1 MIENIKSLILNGKS
15 TKEIRKVIDD
25 FPENVTTEYFES
37 LGFENPEAIKLKWK
51 LRKNNQQENEIIEA
65 GDARRQLLKSKS
77 YIFSYNA
84 NPNFVLVDTCAFQ
97 FEKGLEI
104 IDNAKKVI
112 IINSI
117 MKEMNKV
124 LAKKIRKKQRNE
136 KERKLVENISFY
148 KREIVA
154 KDKYKLIANKE
165 AINSSYC
172 DDRILEFLDDIF
184 KEEKPTLLTADVE
197 LAERAKSYEFEYILI
212 VNNNTS
218 NKAKKKE
225 ETLEHIV
232 SIEEEKIVKEEQTI
246 NTENENSIKNEICE
260 EENSDENESFEVLP
274 KNKTFQFYGAT
285 FKVKNEEIFIKK
297 FNPHAKVFISATNKI
312 TEVTEVTEINTKKI
326 VKISEFDNIVGL
338 ARRQKNRD
346 VKGTKIVIVDG
357 EIQCEEEIYTFLNE
371 IYLSRMLPEKL
382 QDEAKKLM
390 IN

>member
-1 MIENIKSLILNGKS
+1 MTEAIKSLILSGKS

-51 LRKNNQQENEIIEA
+51 LRKNNQQENERIEV
-65 GDARRQLLKSKS
+65 GEARRKLLKSKK

-84 NPNFVLVDTCAFQ
+84 NPNFILLDTSSLANG
-97 FEKGLEI
+97 KNI
-104 IDNAKKVI
+104 INNAKKVI
-112 IINSI
+112 VINSI

-124 LAKKIRKKQRNE
+124 VSKRRKNVKKAICFYRK
-136 KERKLVENISFY
+136 
-148 KREIVA
+148 EIVA
-154 KDKYKLIANKE
+154 KDKYKIIANKKE
-165 AINSSYC
+165 INSNYC
-172 DDRILEFLDDIF
+172 DDSILEFLDGISED
-184 KEEKPTLLTADVE
+184 EEKPTLLTADIE
-197 LAERAKSYEFEYILI
+197 LAERAKSYGFEYILI

-225 ETLEHIV
+225 ETLEHIA
-232 SIEEEKIVKEEQTI
+232 SIEEEKIFKEEQTI

-260 EENSDENESFEVLP
+260 EENYDENESFEVLP

-312 TEVTEVTEINTKKI
+312 TEVTEINTKKI
-326 VKISEFDNIVGL
+326 VKISEFDNIVVL

-346 VKGTKIVIVDG
+346 IKGTKIVIVDG
-357 EIQCEEEIYTFLNE
+357 EIQCKEEIYTFLNE
-371 IYLSRMLPEKL
+371 IYLSKMLPEEL
-382 QDEAKKLM
+382 QNEAKKLM

>member
-1 MIENIKSLILNGKS
+1 MTEAIKSLIINGKS

-51 LRKNNQQENEIIEA
+51 LRKNNQQENERIEV
-65 GDARRQLLKSKS
+65 GEARRKLLKSKK

-84 NPNFVLVDTCAFQ
+84 NPNFILLDTSSLANG
-97 FEKGLEI
+97 KNI
-104 IDNAKKVI
+104 INNAKKVI
-112 IINSI
+112 VINSI

-124 LAKKIRKKQRNE
+124 VSKRRKNVKKAICFYRK
-136 KERKLVENISFY
+136 
-148 KREIVA
+148 EIVA
-154 KDKYKLIANKE
+154 KDKYKIIANKKE
-165 AINSSYC
+165 INSNYC
-172 DDRILEFLDDIF
+172 DDSILEFLDGISED
-184 KEEKPTLLTADVE
+184 EEKPTLLTADIE
-197 LAERAKSYEFEYILI
+197 LAERAKSYGFEYILI

-225 ETLEHIV
+225 ETLEHIA
-232 SIEEEKIVKEEQTI
+232 SIEEEKIFKEEQTI

-260 EENSDENESFEVLP
+260 EENYDENESFEVLP

-297 FNPHAKVFISATNKI
+297 FNPHAKVFILATNKI
-312 TEVTEVTEINTKKI
+312 TEVTEINTKKI
-326 VKISEFDNIVGL
+326 VKISEFDNIVVL

-346 VKGTKIVIVDG
+346 IKGTKIVIVDG

-371 IYLSRMLPEKL
+371 IYLSKMLPEEL
-382 QDEAKKLM
+382 QNEAKKLM

>member
-1 MIENIKSLILNGKS
+1 MTEAIKSLIINGKS

-51 LRKNNQQENEIIEA
+51 LRKNNQQENERIEV
-65 GDARRQLLKSKS
+65 GEARRKLLKSKK

-84 NPNFVLVDTCAFQ
+84 NPNFILLDTSSLANG
-97 FEKGLEI
+97 KNI
-104 IDNAKKVI
+104 INNAKKVI
-112 IINSI
+112 VINSI

-124 LAKKIRKKQRNE
+124 VSKRRKNVKKAICFYRK
-136 KERKLVENISFY
+136 
-148 KREIVA
+148 EIVA
-154 KDKYKLIANKE
+154 KDQYKIIANKKE
-165 AINSSYC
+165 INSNYC
-172 DDRILEFLDDIF
+172 DDSILEFLDGISED
-184 KEEKPTLLTADVE
+184 EEKPTLLTADIE
-197 LAERAKSYEFEYILI
+197 LAERAKSYGFEYILI

-225 ETLEHIV
+225 ETLEHIA
-232 SIEEEKIVKEEQTI
+232 SIEEEKIFKEEQTI

-260 EENSDENESFEVLP
+260 EENYDENESFEVLP

-312 TEVTEVTEINTKKI
+312 TEVTEINTKKI
-326 VKISEFDNIVGL
+326 VKISEFDNIVVL

-346 VKGTKIVIVDG
+346 IKGTKIVIVDG
-357 EIQCEEEIYTFLNE
+357 EIQCKEEIYTFLNE
-371 IYLSRMLPEKL
+371 IYLSKMLPEEL
-382 QDEAKKLM
+382 QNEAKKLM

>member
-1 MIENIKSLILNGKS
+1 MTEAIKSLILSGKS
-15 TKEIRKVIDD
+15 TKEILKVIDD

-51 LRKNNQQENEIIEA
+51 LRKNNQQENERIEV
-65 GDARRQLLKSKS
+65 GEARRKLLKSKK

-84 NPNFVLVDTCAFQ
+84 NPNFILLDTSSLANG
-97 FEKGLEI
+97 KNI
-104 IDNAKKVI
+104 INNAKKVI
-112 IINSI
+112 VINSI

-124 LAKKIRKKQRNE
+124 VSKRRKNVKKAICFYRK
-136 KERKLVENISFY
+136 
-148 KREIVA
+148 EIVA
-154 KDKYKLIANKE
+154 KDKYKIIANKKE
-165 AINSSYC
+165 INSNYC
-172 DDRILEFLDDIF
+172 DDSILEFLDGISED
-184 KEEKPTLLTADVE
+184 EEKPTLLTADIE
-197 LAERAKSYEFEYILI
+197 LAERAKSYGFEYILI

-225 ETLEHIV
+225 ETLEHIA
-232 SIEEEKIVKEEQTI
+232 SIEEEKIFKEEQTI

-260 EENSDENESFEVLP
+260 EENYDENESFEVLP

-312 TEVTEVTEINTKKI
+312 TEVTEINTKKI
-326 VKISEFDNIVGL
+326 VKISEFDNIVVL

-346 VKGTKIVIVDG
+346 IKGTKIVIVDG
-357 EIQCEEEIYTFLNE
+357 EIQCKEEIYTFLNE
-371 IYLSRMLPEKL
+371 IYLSKMLPEEL
-382 QDEAKKLM
+382 QNEAKKLM

>member
-1 MIENIKSLILNGKS
+1 MTEAIKSLILSGKS

-51 LRKNNQQENEIIEA
+51 LRKNNQQENERIEV
-65 GDARRQLLKSKS
+65 GEARRKLLKSKK

-84 NPNFVLVDTCAFQ
+84 NPNFILLDTSSLANG
-97 FEKGLEI
+97 KNI
-104 IDNAKKVI
+104 INNAKKVI
-112 IINSI
+112 VINSI

-124 LAKKIRKKQRNE
+124 VSKRRKNVKKAICFYRK
-136 KERKLVENISFY
+136 
-148 KREIVA
+148 EIVA
-154 KDKYKLIANKE
+154 KDKYKIIANKKE
-165 AINSSYC
+165 INSNYC
-172 DDRILEFLDDIF
+172 DDSILEFLDGISED
-184 KEEKPTLLTADVE
+184 EEKPTLLTADIE
-197 LAERAKSYEFEYILI
+197 LAERAKSYGFEYILI

-225 ETLEHIV
+225 ETLEHIA
-232 SIEEEKIVKEEQTI
+232 SIEEEKIFKEEQPI
-246 NTENENSIKNEICE
+246 NTENENLIKNEICE

-297 FNPHAKVFISATNKI
+297 FNPYAKVFISATNKI

-326 VKISEFDNIVGL
+326 VKISEFDNIVVL

>member
-1 MIENIKSLILNGKS
+1 MTEAIKSLILSGKS

-51 LRKNNQQENEIIEA
+51 LRKNNQQENERIEV
-65 GDARRQLLKSKS
+65 GEARRKLLKSKK

-84 NPNFVLVDTCAFQ
+84 NPNFILLDTSSLANG
-97 FEKGLEI
+97 KNI
-104 IDNAKKVI
+104 INNAKKVI
-112 IINSI
+112 VINSI

-124 LAKKIRKKQRNE
+124 VSKRRKNVKKAICFYRK
-136 KERKLVENISFY
+136 
-148 KREIVA
+148 EIVA
-154 KDKYKLIANKE
+154 KDKYKIIANKKE
-165 AINSSYC
+165 INSNYC
-172 DDRILEFLDDIF
+172 DDSILEFLDGISED
-184 KEEKPTLLTADVE
+184 EEIPTLLTADIE
-197 LAERAKSYEFEYILI
+197 LAERAKSYGFEYILI

-225 ETLEHIV
+225 ETLEHIA
-232 SIEEEKIVKEEQTI
+232 SIEEEKIFKEEQPI
-246 NTENENSIKNEICE
+246 NTENENLIKNEICE

-326 VKISEFDNIVGL
+326 VKISEFDNIVVL

>member
-1 MIENIKSLILNGKS
+1 MTEAIKSLILNGKS

-51 LRKNNQQENEIIEA
+51 LRKNNQQENERIEV
-65 GDARRQLLKSKS
+65 GEARRKLLKSKK

-84 NPNFVLVDTCAFQ
+84 NPNFILLDTSSLANG
-97 FEKGLEI
+97 KNI
-104 IDNAKKVI
+104 INNAKKVI
-112 IINSI
+112 VINSI

-124 LAKKIRKKQRNE
+124 VSKRRKNVKKAICFYRK
-136 KERKLVENISFY
+136 
-148 KREIVA
+148 EIVA
-154 KDKYKLIANKE
+154 KDKYKIIANKKE
-165 AINSSYC
+165 INSNYC
-172 DDRILEFLDDIF
+172 DDSILEFLDGISED
-184 KEEKPTLLTADVE
+184 EEKPTLLTADIE
-197 LAERAKSYEFEYILI
+197 LAERAKSYGFEYILI

-225 ETLEHIV
+225 ETLEHIA
-232 SIEEEKIVKEEQTI
+232 SIEEEKIFKEEQPI

-326 VKISEFDNIVGL
+326 VKISEFDNIVVL

>member
-1 MIENIKSLILNGKS
+1 MTEAIKSLILNGKS

-51 LRKNNQQENEIIEA
+51 LRKNNQQEYERIEV
-65 GDARRQLLKSKS
+65 GEARRKLLKSKK

-84 NPNFVLVDTCAFQ
+84 NPNFILLDTSSLANG
-97 FEKGLEI
+97 KNI
-104 IDNAKKVI
+104 INNAKKVI
-112 IINSI
+112 VINSI

-124 LAKKIRKKQRNE
+124 VSKRRKNVKKAICFYRK
-136 KERKLVENISFY
+136 
-148 KREIVA
+148 EIVA
-154 KDKYKLIANKE
+154 KDKYKIIANKKE
-165 AINSSYC
+165 INSNYC
-172 DDRILEFLDDIF
+172 DDSILEFLDGISED
-184 KEEKPTLLTADVE
+184 EEKPTLLTADIE
-197 LAERAKSYEFEYILI
+197 LAERAKSYGFEYILI

-225 ETLEHIV
+225 ETLEHIA
-232 SIEEEKIVKEEQTI
+232 SIEEEKIFKEEQTI

-260 EENSDENESFEVLP
+260 EENYDENESFEVLP

-326 VKISEFDNIVGL
+326 VKISECDNIVVL

>member
-1 MIENIKSLILNGKS
+1 MTEAIKSLILNGKS

-51 LRKNNQQENEIIEA
+51 LRKNNQQENERIEV
-65 GDARRQLLKSKS
+65 GEARRKLLKSKK

-84 NPNFVLVDTCAFQ
+84 NPNFILLDTSSLANG
-97 FEKGLEI
+97 KNI
-104 IDNAKKVI
+104 INNAKKVI
-112 IINSI
+112 VINSI

-124 LAKKIRKKQRNE
+124 VSKRRKNVKKVKKAICFYRK
-136 KERKLVENISFY
+136 
-148 KREIVA
+148 EIVA
-154 KDKYKLIANKE
+154 KDKYKIIANKKE
-165 AINSSYC
+165 INSNYC
-172 DDRILEFLDDIF
+172 DDSILEFLDGISED
-184 KEEKPTLLTADVE
+184 EEKPTLLTADIE
-197 LAERAKSYEFEYILI
+197 LAERAKSYGFEYILI

-225 ETLEHIV
+225 ETLEHIA
-232 SIEEEKIVKEEQTI
+232 SIEEEKIFKEEQPI
-246 NTENENSIKNEICE
+246 NTENENLIKNEICE

-326 VKISEFDNIVGL
+326 VKISEFDNIVVL

>member
-1 MIENIKSLILNGKS
+1 MTEAIKSLIINGKS

-51 LRKNNQQENEIIEA
+51 LRKNNQQENERIEV
-65 GDARRQLLKSKS
+65 GEARRKLLKSKK

-84 NPNFVLVDTCAFQ
+84 NPNFILLDTSSLANG
-97 FEKGLEI
+97 KNI
-104 IDNAKKVI
+104 INNAKKVI
-112 IINSI
+112 VINSI

-124 LAKKIRKKQRNE
+124 VSKRRKNVKKAICFYRK
-136 KERKLVENISFY
+136 
-148 KREIVA
+148 EIVA
-154 KDKYKLIANKE
+154 KDKYKIIANKKE
-165 AINSSYC
+165 INSNYC
-172 DDRILEFLDDIF
+172 DDSILEFLDGISED
-184 KEEKPTLLTADVE
+184 EEKPTLLTADIE
-197 LAERAKSYEFEYILI
+197 LAERAKSYGFEYILI

-225 ETLEHIV
+225 ETLEHIA
-232 SIEEEKIVKEEQTI
+232 SIEEEKIFKEEQTI

-260 EENSDENESFEVLP
+260 EENYDENESFEVLP

-312 TEVTEVTEINTKKI
+312 TEVTEINTKKI
-326 VKISEFDNIVGL
+326 VKISEFDNIVVL

-346 VKGTKIVIVDG
+346 TKGTKIVIVDG
-357 EIQCEEEIYTFLNE
+357 KIQCEEEIYTFLNE
-371 IYLSRMLPEKL
+371 IYLSKMLPEEL
-382 QDEAKKLM
+382 QNEAKKLM

>member
-1 MIENIKSLILNGKS
+1 MTEAIKSLILNGKS

-51 LRKNNQQENEIIEA
+51 IRKNNQQENERIEV
-65 GDARRQLLKSKS
+65 GEARRKLLKSKK

-84 NPNFVLVDTCAFQ
+84 NPNFILLDTSSLANG
-97 FEKGLEI
+97 KNI
-104 IDNAKKVI
+104 INNAKKVI
-112 IINSI
+112 VINSI

-124 LAKKIRKKQRNE
+124 VSKRRKNVKKAICFYRK
-136 KERKLVENISFY
+136 
-148 KREIVA
+148 EIVA
-154 KDKYKLIANKE
+154 KDKYKIIANKKE
-165 AINSSYC
+165 INSNYC
-172 DDRILEFLDDIF
+172 DDSILEFLDGISED
-184 KEEKPTLLTADVE
+184 EEKPTLLTADIE
-197 LAERAKSYEFEYILI
+197 LAERAKSYGFEYILI

-225 ETLEHIV
+225 ETLEHIA
-232 SIEEEKIVKEEQTI
+232 SIEEEKIFKEEQPI
-246 NTENENSIKNEICE
+246 NTENENLIKNEICE

-326 VKISEFDNIVGL
+326 VKISEFDNIVVL

>member
-1 MIENIKSLILNGKS
+1 MTETIKSLILNGKS

-51 LRKNNQQENEIIEA
+51 LKKNNQQENEMIEA
-65 GDARRQLLKSKS
+65 GEARRQLLKSKS

-84 NPNFVLVDTCAFQ
+84 NPKFVLVDSCAFQ

-124 LAKKIRKKQRNE
+124 LAKKIQKKQRNE
-136 KERKLVENISFY
+136 KEKKLVENISFY

-172 DDRILEFLDDIF
+172 DDRILEFLNDIF

-225 ETLEHIV
+225 KTLDHIV

-246 NTENENSIKNEICE
+246 NTEKENLIENDICE
-260 EENSDENESFEVLP
+260 EEKSDKFESFKILP
-274 KNKTFQFYGAT
+274 NNKTFQFYGVT

-297 FNPHAKVFISATNKI
+297 FNPHAKVFISATNKM
-312 TEVTEVTEINTKKI
+312 TEVTERKTKKI
-326 VKISEFDNIVGL
+326 VKISDFDNIVVL
-338 ARRQKNRD
+338 AKRQKNKEVQG
-346 VKGTKIVIVDG
+346 VKIIIVNG
-357 EIQCEEEIYTFLNE
+357 EIKCNEEIYEFLDE
-371 IYLSRMLPEKL
+371 IYISTILPEEL
-382 QDEAKKLM
+382 QEEAKELM
-390 IN
+390 IS

>member
-1 MIENIKSLILNGKS
+1 MTEAIKSLILSGKS

-51 LRKNNQQENEIIEA
+51 LRKNNQQENERIEV
-65 GDARRQLLKSKS
+65 GEARRKLLKSKK

-84 NPNFVLVDTCAFQ
+84 NPNFILLDTSSLANG
-97 FEKGLEI
+97 KNI
-104 IDNAKKVI
+104 INNAKKVI
-112 IINSI
+112 VINSI

-124 LAKKIRKKQRNE
+124 VSKRRKNVKKAICFYRK
-136 KERKLVENISFY
+136 
-148 KREIVA
+148 EIVA
-154 KDKYKLIANKE
+154 KDKYKIIANKKE
-165 AINSSYC
+165 INSNYC
-172 DDRILEFLDDIF
+172 DDSILEFLDGISED
-184 KEEKPTLLTADVE
+184 EEIPSLLTADIE
-197 LAERAKSYEFEYILI
+197 LAERAKSYGFEYILI

-225 ETLEHIV
+225 ETLEHIA
-232 SIEEEKIVKEEQTI
+232 SIEEEKIFKEEQPI
-246 NTENENSIKNEICE
+246 NTENENLIKNEICE

-326 VKISEFDNIVGL
+326 VKISEFDNIVVL

>member
-1 MIENIKSLILNGKS
+1 MTEAIKSLIINGKS

-51 LRKNNQQENEIIEA
+51 LRKNNQQENERIEV
-65 GDARRQLLKSKS
+65 GEARRKLLKSKK

-84 NPNFVLVDTCAFQ
+84 NPNFILLDTSSLANG
-97 FEKGLEI
+97 KNI
-104 IDNAKKVI
+104 INNAKKVI
-112 IINSI
+112 VINSI

-124 LAKKIRKKQRNE
+124 VSKRRKNVKKAICFYRK
-136 KERKLVENISFY
+136 
-148 KREIVA
+148 EIVA
-154 KDKYKLIANKE
+154 KDKYKIIANKKE
-165 AINSSYC
+165 INSNYC
-172 DDRILEFLDDIF
+172 DDSILEFLDGISED
-184 KEEKPTLLTADVE
+184 EEKPTLLTADIE
-197 LAERAKSYEFEYILI
+197 LAERAKSYGFEYILI

-225 ETLEHIV
+225 ETLEHIA
-232 SIEEEKIVKEEQTI
+232 SIEEEKIFKEEQPI
-246 NTENENSIKNEICE
+246 NTENENLIKNEICE

-326 VKISEFDNIVGL
+326 VKISEFDNIVVL

>member
-1 MIENIKSLILNGKS
+1 MTEAIKSLIINGKS

-51 LRKNNQQENEIIEA
+51 LRKNNQQENERIEV
-65 GDARRQLLKSKS
+65 GEARRKLLKSKK

-84 NPNFVLVDTCAFQ
+84 NPNFILLDTSSLANG
-97 FEKGLEI
+97 KNI
-104 IDNAKKVI
+104 INNAKKVI
-112 IINSI
+112 VINSI

-124 LAKKIRKKQRNE
+124 VSKRRKNVKKAICFYRK
-136 KERKLVENISFY
+136 
-148 KREIVA
+148 EIVA
-154 KDKYKLIANKE
+154 KDKYKIIANKKE
-165 AINSSYC
+165 INSNYC
-172 DDRILEFLDDIF
+172 DDSILEFLDGISED
-184 KEEKPTLLTADVE
+184 EEKPTLLTDIE
-197 LAERAKSYEFEYILI
+197 LAERAKSYGFEYILI

-225 ETLEHIV
+225 ETLEHIA
-232 SIEEEKIVKEEQTI
+232 SIEEEKIFKEEQTI

-260 EENSDENESFEVLP
+260 EENYDENESFEVLP

-312 TEVTEVTEINTKKI
+312 TEVTEINTKKI
-326 VKISEFDNIVGL
+326 VKISEFDNIVVL
-338 ARRQKNRD
+338 ARSQKNRD
-346 VKGTKIVIVDG
+346 IKGTKIVIVDG
-357 EIQCEEEIYTFLNE
+357 KIQCEEEIYTFLNE
-371 IYLSRMLPEKL
+371 IYLSKMLPEEL
-382 QDEAKKLM
+382 QNEAKKLM

>member
-1 MIENIKSLILNGKS
+1 MTETIKSLILNGKS

-51 LRKNNQQENEIIEA
+51 LKKNNQQENEMIEA
-65 GDARRQLLKSKS
+65 GEARRKLLKSKK

-84 NPNFVLVDTCAFQ
+84 NPNFILLDTSSLANG
-97 FEKGLEI
+97 KNI
-104 IDNAKKVI
+104 INNAKKVI
-112 IINSI
+112 VINSI

-124 LAKKIRKKQRNE
+124 VSKRRKNVKKAICFYRK
-136 KERKLVENISFY
+136 
-148 KREIVA
+148 EIVA
-154 KDKYKLIANKE
+154 KDKYKIIANKKE
-165 AINSSYC
+165 INSNYC
-172 DDRILEFLDDIF
+172 DDRILEFLNDIF

-225 ETLEHIV
+225 KTLDHIV

-246 NTENENSIKNEICE
+246 NTEKENLIENDICE
-260 EENSDENESFEVLP
+260 EENYDENESFEVLP

-312 TEVTEVTEINTKKI
+312 TEVTEINTKKI
-326 VKISEFDNIVGL
+326 VKISEFDNIVVL
-338 ARRQKNRD
+338 ARSQKNRD
-346 VKGTKIVIVDG
+346 IKGTKIVIVDG

-371 IYLSRMLPEKL
+371 IYLSKMLPEEL
-382 QDEAKKLM
+382 QNEAKKLM

>member
-1 MIENIKSLILNGKS
+1 MTEAIKSLIINGKS

-51 LRKNNQQENEIIEA
+51 LRKNNQQENERIEV
-65 GDARRQLLKSKS
+65 GEARRKLLKSKK

-84 NPNFVLVDTCAFQ
+84 NPNFILLDTSSLANG
-97 FEKGLEI
+97 KNI
-104 IDNAKKVI
+104 INNAKKVI
-112 IINSI
+112 VINSI

-124 LAKKIRKKQRNE
+124 VSKRRKNVKKAICFYRK
-136 KERKLVENISFY
+136 
-148 KREIVA
+148 EIVA
-154 KDKYKLIANKE
+154 KDKYKIIVNKKE
-165 AINSSYC
+165 INSNYC
-172 DDRILEFLDDIF
+172 DDSILEFLDGISED
-184 KEEKPTLLTADVE
+184 EEKPTLLTADIE
-197 LAERAKSYEFEYILI
+197 LAERAKSYGFEYILI

-225 ETLEHIV
+225 ETLEHIA
-232 SIEEEKIVKEEQTI
+232 SIEEEKIFKEEQTI

-260 EENSDENESFEVLP
+260 EENYDENESFEVLP

-312 TEVTEVTEINTKKI
+312 TEVTEINTKKI
-326 VKISEFDNIVGL
+326 VKISEFDNIVVL

-346 VKGTKIVIVDG
+346 IKGTKIVIVDG
-357 EIQCEEEIYTFLNE
+357 KIQCEEEIYTFLNE
-371 IYLSRMLPEKL
+371 IYLSKMLPEEL
-382 QDEAKKLM
+382 QNEAKKLM

>member
-1 MIENIKSLILNGKS
+1 MTEAIKSLIINGKS

-51 LRKNNQQENEIIEA
+51 LRKNNQQENERIEV
-65 GDARRQLLKSKS
+65 GEARRKLLKSKK

-84 NPNFVLVDTCAFQ
+84 NPNFILLDTSSLANG
-97 FEKGLEI
+97 KNI
-104 IDNAKKVI
+104 INNAKKVI
-112 IINSI
+112 VINSI

-124 LAKKIRKKQRNE
+124 VSKRRKNVKKAICFYRK
-136 KERKLVENISFY
+136 
-148 KREIVA
+148 EIVA
-154 KDKYKLIANKE
+154 KDKYKIIANKKE
-165 AINSSYC
+165 INSNYC
-172 DDRILEFLDDIF
+172 DDSILEFLDGISED
-184 KEEKPTLLTADVE
+184 EEKPTLLTADIE
-197 LAERAKSYEFEYILI
+197 LAERAKSYGFEYILI

-225 ETLEHIV
+225 ETLEHIA
-232 SIEEEKIVKEEQTI
+232 SIEEEKIFKEEQTI

-260 EENSDENESFEVLP
+260 EENYDENESFEVLP
-274 KNKTFQFYGAT
+274 KNKTFRFYGAT

-312 TEVTEVTEINTKKI
+312 TEVTEINTKKI
-326 VKISEFDNIVGL
+326 VKISEFDNIVVL
-338 ARRQKNRD
+338 ARSQKNRD
-346 VKGTKIVIVDG
+346 IKGTKIVIVDG

-371 IYLSRMLPEKL
+371 IYLSKMLPEEL
-382 QDEAKKLM
+382 QNEAKKLM

>member
-1 MIENIKSLILNGKS
+1 MTEAIKSLILSGKS

-51 LRKNNQQENEIIEA
+51 LRKNNQQENERIEV
-65 GDARRQLLKSKS
+65 GEARRKLLKSKK

-84 NPNFVLVDTCAFQ
+84 NPNFILLDTSSLANG
-97 FEKGLEI
+97 KNI
-104 IDNAKKVI
+104 INNAKKVI
-112 IINSI
+112 VINSI

-124 LAKKIRKKQRNE
+124 VSKRRKNVKKAICFYRK
-136 KERKLVENISFY
+136 
-148 KREIVA
+148 EIVA
-154 KDKYKLIANKE
+154 KDKYKIIANKKE
-165 AINSSYC
+165 INSNYC
-172 DDRILEFLDDIF
+172 DDSILEFLDGISED
-184 KEEKPTLLTADVE
+184 EEIPSLLTADIE
-197 LAERAKSYEFEYILI
+197 LAERAKSYGFEYILI

-225 ETLEHIV
+225 ETLEHIA
-232 SIEEEKIVKEEQTI
+232 SIEEEKIFKEEQPI
-246 NTENENSIKNEICE
+246 NTENENLIKNEICE

-312 TEVTEVTEINTKKI
+312 TEVTEVTKINTKKI
-326 VKISEFDNIVGL
+326 VKISEFDNIVVL

>member
-1 MIENIKSLILNGKS
+1 MTEAIKSLILSGKS

-51 LRKNNQQENEIIEA
+51 LRKNNQQENERIEV
-65 GDARRQLLKSKS
+65 GEARRKLLKSKK

-84 NPNFVLVDTCAFQ
+84 NPNFILLDTSSLANG
-97 FEKGLEI
+97 KNI
-104 IDNAKKVI
+104 INNAKKVI
-112 IINSI
+112 VINSI

-124 LAKKIRKKQRNE
+124 VSKRRKNVKAICFY
-136 KERKLVENISFY
+136 RK
-148 KREIVA
+148 EIVA
-154 KDKYKLIANKE
+154 KDKYKIIANKKE
-165 AINSSYC
+165 INSNYC
-172 DDRILEFLDDIF
+172 DDSILEFLDGISED
-184 KEEKPTLLTADVE
+184 EEKPTLLTADIE
-197 LAERAKSYEFEYILI
+197 LAERAKSYGFEYILI

-225 ETLEHIV
+225 ETLEHIA
-232 SIEEEKIVKEEQTI
+232 SIEEEKIFKEEQTI

-260 EENSDENESFEVLP
+260 EENYDENESFEVLP

-312 TEVTEVTEINTKKI
+312 TEVTEINTKKI
-326 VKISEFDNIVGL
+326 VKISEFDNIVVL

-346 VKGTKIVIVDG
+346 IKGTKIVIVDG

-371 IYLSRMLPEKL
+371 IYLSKMLPEEL
-382 QDEAKKLM
+382 QNEAKKLM

>member
-1 MIENIKSLILNGKS
+1 MTEAIKSLILNGKS

-51 LRKNNQQENEIIEA
+51 LRKNNQQENERIEV
-65 GDARRQLLKSKS
+65 GEARRKLLKSKK

-84 NPNFVLVDTCAFQ
+84 NPNFILLDTSSLANG
-97 FEKGLEI
+97 KNI
-104 IDNAKKVI
+104 INNAKKVI
-112 IINSI
+112 VINSI

-124 LAKKIRKKQRNE
+124 VSKRRKNVKKAICFYRK
-136 KERKLVENISFY
+136 
-148 KREIVA
+148 EIVA
-154 KDKYKLIANKE
+154 KDKYKIIANKKE
-165 AINSSYC
+165 INSNYC
-172 DDRILEFLDDIF
+172 DDSILEFLDGISED
-184 KEEKPTLLTADVE
+184 EEKPTLLTADIE
-197 LAERAKSYEFEYILI
+197 LAERAKSYGFEYILI

-225 ETLEHIV
+225 ETLEHIA
-232 SIEEEKIVKEEQTI
+232 SIEEEKIFKEEQTI

-260 EENSDENESFEVLP
+260 EENYDENESFEVLP

-312 TEVTEVTEINTKKI
+312 TEVTEINTKKI
-326 VKISEFDNIVGL
+326 VKISEFDNIVVL
-338 ARRQKNRD
+338 ARSQKNRD
-346 VKGTKIVIVDG
+346 IKGTKIVIVDG

-371 IYLSRMLPEKL
+371 IYLSKMLPEEL
-382 QDEAKKLM
+382 QMRQKNL
-390 IN
+390 

>member
-1 MIENIKSLILNGKS
+1 MTETIKSLILNGKS

-51 LRKNNQQENEIIEA
+51 LKKNNQQENEMIEA
-65 GDARRQLLKSKS
+65 GEARRKLLKSKK

-84 NPNFVLVDTCAFQ
+84 NPNFILLDTSSLANG
-97 FEKGLEI
+97 KNI
-104 IDNAKKVI
+104 INNAKKVI
-112 IINSI
+112 VINSI

-124 LAKKIRKKQRNE
+124 VSKRRKNVKKAICFYRK
-136 KERKLVENISFY
+136 
-148 KREIVA
+148 EIVA
-154 KDKYKLIANKE
+154 KDKYKIIANKKE
-165 AINSSYC
+165 INSNYC
-172 DDRILEFLDDIF
+172 DDSILEFLDGISED
-184 KEEKPTLLTADVE
+184 EEKPTLLTADIE
-197 LAERAKSYEFEYILI
+197 LAERAKSYGFEYILI

-225 ETLEHIV
+225 ETLEHIA
-232 SIEEEKIVKEEQTI
+232 SIEEEKIFKEKQTI

-260 EENSDENESFEVLP
+260 EENYDENESFEVLP

-312 TEVTEVTEINTKKI
+312 TEVTEINTKKI
-326 VKISEFDNIVGL
+326 VKISEFDNIVVL
-338 ARRQKNRD
+338 ARSQKNRD
-346 VKGTKIVIVDG
+346 IKGTKIVIVDG

-371 IYLSRMLPEKL
+371 IYLSKMLPEEL
-382 QDEAKKLM
+382 QNEAKKLM

>member
-1 MIENIKSLILNGKS
+1 MTEAIKSLILNGKS

-51 LRKNNQQENEIIEA
+51 LRKKYQQENERIEV
-65 GDARRQLLKSKS
+65 GEARRKLLKSKK

-84 NPNFVLVDTCAFQ
+84 NPNFILLDTSSLANG
-97 FEKGLEI
+97 KNI
-104 IDNAKKVI
+104 INNAKKVI
-112 IINSI
+112 VINSI

-124 LAKKIRKKQRNE
+124 VSKRRKNVKKAICFYRK
-136 KERKLVENISFY
+136 
-148 KREIVA
+148 EIVA
-154 KDKYKLIANKE
+154 KDKYKIIANKKE
-165 AINSSYC
+165 INSNYC
-172 DDRILEFLDDIF
+172 DDSILEFLDGISED
-184 KEEKPTLLTADVE
+184 EEKPTLLTADIE
-197 LAERAKSYEFEYILI
+197 LAERAKSYGFEYILI

-225 ETLEHIV
+225 ETLEHIA
-232 SIEEEKIVKEEQTI
+232 SIEEEKIFKEEQTI

-260 EENSDENESFEVLP
+260 EENYDENESFEVLP
-274 KNKTFQFYGAT
+274 KNKTFRFYGAT

-312 TEVTEVTEINTKKI
+312 TEVTEINTKKI
-326 VKISEFDNIVGL
+326 VKISEFDNIVVL

-346 VKGTKIVIVDG
+346 IKGTKIVIVDG

-371 IYLSRMLPEKL
+371 IYLSKMLPEEL
-382 QDEAKKLM
+382 QNEAKKLM

>member
-1 MIENIKSLILNGKS
+1 MTETIKSLILNGKS

-51 LRKNNQQENEIIEA
+51 LRKNNQQENERIEV
-65 GDARRQLLKSKS
+65 GEARRKLLKSKK

-84 NPNFVLVDTCAFQ
+84 NPNFILLDTSSLANG
-97 FEKGLEI
+97 KNI
-104 IDNAKKVI
+104 INNAKKVI
-112 IINSI
+112 VINSI

-124 LAKKIRKKQRNE
+124 VSKRRKNVKKAICFYRK
-136 KERKLVENISFY
+136 
-148 KREIVA
+148 EIVA
-154 KDKYKLIANKE
+154 KDKYKIIANKKE
-165 AINSSYC
+165 INSNYC
-172 DDRILEFLDDIF
+172 DDSILEFLDGISED
-184 KEEKPTLLTADVE
+184 EEKPTLLTADIE
-197 LAERAKSYEFEYILI
+197 LAERAKSYGFEYILI

-225 ETLEHIV
+225 KTLDHIV

-260 EENSDENESFEVLP
+260 EENYDENESFEVLP

-297 FNPHAKVFISATNKI
+297 FNPHAKVFISATNKM
-312 TEVTEVTEINTKKI
+312 TEVTERKTKKI
-326 VKISEFDNIVGL
+326 VKISDFDNIVVL
-338 ARRQKNRD
+338 AKRQKNKEVQG
-346 VKGTKIVIVDG
+346 VKIIIVNG
-357 EIQCEEEIYTFLNE
+357 EIKCNEEIYEFLDE
-371 IYLSRMLPEKL
+371 IYISTILPEEL
-382 QDEAKKLM
+382 QNEAKKLM

>member
-1 MIENIKSLILNGKS
+1 MTETIKSLILNGKS

-51 LRKNNQQENEIIEA
+51 KNNQQENEMIEA
-65 GDARRQLLKSKS
+65 GEARRQLLKSKS

-84 NPNFVLVDTCAFQ
+84 NPKFVLVDTCAFQ

-124 LAKKIRKKQRNE
+124 LAKKIQKKQRNE
-136 KERKLVENISFY
+136 KEKKLVENISFY

-172 DDRILEFLDDIF
+172 DDRILEFLNDIF

-225 ETLEHIV
+225 KTLDHIV

-246 NTENENSIKNEICE
+246 NTEKENLIENDICE
-260 EENSDENESFEVLP
+260 EEKSDKFESFKILP
-274 KNKTFQFYGAT
+274 NNKTFQFYGVT

-297 FNPHAKVFISATNKI
+297 FNPHAKVFISATNKM
-312 TEVTEVTEINTKKI
+312 TEVTERKTKKI
-326 VKISEFDNIVGL
+326 VKISDFDNIVVL
-338 ARRQKNRD
+338 AKRQKNKEVQG
-346 VKGTKIVIVDG
+346 VKIIIVNG
-357 EIQCEEEIYTFLNE
+357 EIKCNEEIYEFLDE
-371 IYLSRMLPEKL
+371 IYISTILPEEL
-382 QDEAKKLM
+382 QEEAKELM
-390 IN
+390 IS

>member
-1 MIENIKSLILNGKS
+1 MTEAIKSLILSGKS

-51 LRKNNQQENEIIEA
+51 LRKNNQQENERIEV
-65 GDARRQLLKSKS
+65 GEARRKLLKSKK

-84 NPNFVLVDTCAFQ
+84 NPNFILLDTSSLANG
-97 FEKGLEI
+97 KNI
-104 IDNAKKVI
+104 INNAKKVI
-112 IINSI
+112 VINSI

-124 LAKKIRKKQRNE
+124 VSKRRKNVKKAICFYRK
-136 KERKLVENISFY
+136 
-148 KREIVA
+148 EIVA
-154 KDKYKLIANKE
+154 KDKYKIIANKKE
-165 AINSSYC
+165 INSNYC
-172 DDRILEFLDDIF
+172 DDSILEFLDGISED
-184 KEEKPTLLTADVE
+184 EEKPTLLTADIE
-197 LAERAKSYEFEYILI
+197 LAERAKSYGFEYILI

-225 ETLEHIV
+225 ETLEHIA
-232 SIEEEKIVKEEQTI
+232 SIEEEKIFKEEQPI
-246 NTENENSIKNEICE
+246 NTENENLIKNEICE

-326 VKISEFDNIVGL
+326 VKISEFDNIVVL

>member
-1 MIENIKSLILNGKS
+1 MTEAIKSLILSGKS

-37 LGFENPEAIKLKWK
+37 LWFENPEAIKLKWK
-51 LRKNNQQENEIIEA
+51 LRKNNQQENERIEV
-65 GDARRQLLKSKS
+65 GEARRKLLKSKK

-84 NPNFVLVDTCAFQ
+84 NPNFILLDTSSLANG
-97 FEKGLEI
+97 KNI
-104 IDNAKKVI
+104 INNAKKVI
-112 IINSI
+112 VINSI

-124 LAKKIRKKQRNE
+124 VSKRRKNVKKAICFYRK
-136 KERKLVENISFY
+136 
-148 KREIVA
+148 EIVA
-154 KDKYKLIANKE
+154 KDKYKIIANKKE
-165 AINSSYC
+165 INSNYC
-172 DDRILEFLDDIF
+172 DDSILEFLDGISED
-184 KEEKPTLLTADVE
+184 EEKPTLLTADIE
-197 LAERAKSYEFEYILI
+197 LAERAKSYGFEYILI

-225 ETLEHIV
+225 ETLEHIA
-232 SIEEEKIVKEEQTI
+232 SIEEEKIFKEEQTI

-260 EENSDENESFEVLP
+260 EENYDENESFEVLP

-312 TEVTEVTEINTKKI
+312 TEVTEINTKKI
-326 VKISEFDNIVGL
+326 VKISEFDNIVVL

-346 VKGTKIVIVDG
+346 IKGTKIVIVDG

-371 IYLSRMLPEKL
+371 IYLSKMLPEEL
-382 QDEAKKLM
+382 QNEAKKLM

>member
-1 MIENIKSLILNGKS
+1 MTEAIKSLILNGKS

-25 FPENVTTEYFES
+25 FPENVTTEYFDR

-51 LRKNNQQENEIIEA
+51 LRKNNQQENERIEV
-65 GDARRQLLKSKS
+65 GEARRKLLKSKK

-84 NPNFVLVDTCAFQ
+84 NPNFILLDTSSLANG
-97 FEKGLEI
+97 KNI
-104 IDNAKKVI
+104 INNAKKVI
-112 IINSI
+112 VINSI

-124 LAKKIRKKQRNE
+124 VSKRRKNVKKAICFYRK
-136 KERKLVENISFY
+136 
-148 KREIVA
+148 EIVA
-154 KDKYKLIANKE
+154 KDKYKIIANKKE
-165 AINSSYC
+165 INSNYC
-172 DDRILEFLDDIF
+172 DDSILEFLDGISED
-184 KEEKPTLLTADVE
+184 EEKPTLLTADIE
-197 LAERAKSYEFEYILI
+197 LAERAKSYGFEYILI

-225 ETLEHIV
+225 ETLEHIA
-232 SIEEEKIVKEEQTI
+232 SIEEEKIFKEEQPI

-326 VKISEFDNIVGL
+326 VKISEFDNIVVL

>member
-1 MIENIKSLILNGKS
+1 MTEAIKSLILNGKS

-51 LRKNNQQENEIIEA
+51 LRKNNQQENERIEV
-65 GDARRQLLKSKS
+65 GEARRKLLKSKK

-84 NPNFVLVDTCAFQ
+84 NPNFILLDTSSLANG
-97 FEKGLEI
+97 KNI
-104 IDNAKKVI
+104 INNAKKVI
-112 IINSI
+112 VINSI

-124 LAKKIRKKQRNE
+124 VSKRRKNVKKAICFYRK
-136 KERKLVENISFY
+136 
-148 KREIVA
+148 EIVA
-154 KDKYKLIANKE
+154 KDKYKIIANKKE
-165 AINSSYC
+165 INSNYC
-172 DDRILEFLDDIF
+172 DDSILEFLDGISED
-184 KEEKPTLLTADVE
+184 EEKPTLLTADIE
-197 LAERAKSYEFEYILI
+197 LAERAKSYGFEYILI

-225 ETLEHIV
+225 ETLEHIA
-232 SIEEEKIVKEEQTI
+232 SIEEEKIFKEEQPI

-326 VKISEFDNIVGL
+326 VKISEFDNIVVL
-338 ARRQKNRD
+338 ARSQKNRD

-371 IYLSRMLPEKL
+371 IYLSRMLPEEL
-382 QDEAKKLM
+382 QNEAKKLM

>member
-1 MIENIKSLILNGKS
+1 MTEAIKSLILNGKS

-51 LRKNNQQENEIIEA
+51 LRKNNQQENERIEV
-65 GDARRQLLKSKS
+65 GEARRKLLKSKK

-84 NPNFVLVDTCAFQ
+84 NPNFILLDTSSLANG
-97 FEKGLEI
+97 KNI
-104 IDNAKKVI
+104 INNAKKVI
-112 IINSI
+112 VINSI

-124 LAKKIRKKQRNE
+124 VSKRRKNVKKAICFYRK
-136 KERKLVENISFY
+136 
-148 KREIVA
+148 EIVA
-154 KDKYKLIANKE
+154 KDKYKIIANKKE
-165 AINSSYC
+165 INSNYC
-172 DDRILEFLDDIF
+172 DDSILEFLDGISED
-184 KEEKPTLLTADVE
+184 EEKPTLLTADIE
-197 LAERAKSYEFEYILI
+197 LAERAKSYGFEYILI

-225 ETLEHIV
+225 ETLEHIAL
-232 SIEEEKIVKEEQTI
+232 IEEEKIFKEEQTI

-260 EENSDENESFEVLP
+260 EENYDENESFEVLP

-312 TEVTEVTEINTKKI
+312 TEVTEINTKKI
-326 VKISEFDNIVGL
+326 VKISEFDNIVVL
-338 ARRQKNRD
+338 ARSQKNRD
-346 VKGTKIVIVDG
+346 IKGTKIVIVDG
-357 EIQCEEEIYTFLNE
+357 KIQCEEEIYTFLNE
-371 IYLSRMLPEKL
+371 IYLSKMLPEEL
-382 QDEAKKLM
+382 QNEAKKLM

>member
-1 MIENIKSLILNGKS
+1 MTEAIKSLILNGKS

-51 LRKNNQQENEIIEA
+51 LRKNNQQENERIEV
-65 GDARRQLLKSKS
+65 GEARRKLLKSKK

-84 NPNFVLVDTCAFQ
+84 NPNFILLDTSSLANG
-97 FEKGLEI
+97 KNI
-104 IDNAKKVI
+104 INNAKKVI
-112 IINSI
+112 VINSI

-124 LAKKIRKKQRNE
+124 VSKRRKNVKKAICFYRK
-136 KERKLVENISFY
+136 
-148 KREIVA
+148 EIVA
-154 KDKYKLIANKE
+154 KDKYKIIANKKE
-165 AINSSYC
+165 INSNYC
-172 DDRILEFLDDIF
+172 DDSILEFLDGISED
-184 KEEKPTLLTADVE
+184 EEKPTLLTADIE
-197 LAERAKSYEFEYILI
+197 LAERAKSYGFEYILI

-225 ETLEHIV
+225 ETLEHIA
-232 SIEEEKIVKEEQTI
+232 SIEEEKIFKEEQTI

-312 TEVTEVTEINTKKI
+312 TEVTEINTKKI
-326 VKISEFDNIVGL
+326 VKISEFDNIVVL

-371 IYLSRMLPEKL
+371 IYLSKMLPEEL
-382 QDEAKKLM
+382 QMRQKNL
-390 IN
+390 